1 VTEAYVAKRENAR
14 SAADRIRRT
23 AREAFGFDALRPGQ
37 EEAIAAAVGG
47 RDVLVVMPT
56 GSGKSAIFQIAGLLI
71 DRMTIVVSPLL
82 ALQRDQVVALREHDP
97 AGGAAAALNSHLNP
111 GGREALL
118 ARVAVGDVEF
128 LYLAPEQF
136 GSGDTLERLKGARP
150 SLFVVDE
157 AHCVSEWGHDFRP
170 EYLRLGSVVS
180 ALGHP
185 PVLALT
191 ATAAGPVRDEIVER
205 LGLRD
210 PLVLV
215 QGFDRPNLRLIV
227 ERVVREE
234 DKIERLLE
242 RLPDL
247 GRPGI
252 VYAAT
257 RQHADEVASR
267 LQAAGHVAE
276 AYHAGLSIDERQRV
290 QSAFMSDELGAIV
303 ATVAFGMGIDK
314 PHVPFVVHYD
324 VPGSIDAYYQQ
335 IGRAGRDG
343 EPACALLLY
352 RPEDLHVQRFLNGAA
367 SFDAD
372 AHERVAARIAGAG
385 GPVEIDELRDHVDMP
400 SRQLESVLHR
410 LADAGAIE
418 LDDRGRA
425 RAVSDGPDP
434 SAAADAA
441 LASQERQQRLERSRV
456 DMIKD
461 YAETS
466 ICRRAHLLSYFG
478 ERYDPP
484 CRTCDRCLAG
494 EGEPVIVDG
503 PFALGTHVVHTTF
516 GSGYV
521 VRYEDRKVVVL
532 FDDVGYQSLA
542 LDVVQANDLLRA
554 AE

>member
-1 VTEAYVAKRENAR
+1 MAKRGPTTSE
-14 SAADRIRRT
+14 SERIRRQ
-23 AREAFGFDALRPGQ
+23 AREAFGYDALRPGQ
-37 EEAIAAAVGG
+37 DEAIAAAVGG

-56 GSGKSAIFQIAGLLI
+56 GSGKSAIYQVAGLLI
-71 DRMTIVVSPLL
+71 DRMTLVVSPLL
-82 ALQRDQVVALREHDP
+82 ALQRDQVEALRQHDP
-97 AGGAAAALNSHLNP
+97 EGGEAAALNSQLGRNE
-111 GGREALL
+111 REALL
-118 ARVAVGDVEF
+118 DRVAAGDVEF

-136 GSGDTLERLKGARP
+136 GSGDTLERLKTARP

-170 EYLRLGSVVS
+170 DYLRLGSVIE

-191 ATAAGPVRDEIVER
+191 ATAAAPVRNEIVER

-210 PLVLV
+210 PVV
-215 QGFDRPNLRLIV
+215 IVHGFDRPNLQLVV
-227 ERVVREE
+227 ERVSREE
-234 DKIERLLE
+234 EKTERLLE

-252 VYAAT
+252 VYTAT
-257 RQHADEVASR
+257 RQHADDVAR
-267 LQAAGHVAE
+267 HLQAAGHTAE
-276 AYHAGLSIDERQRV
+276 AYHAGLGKDERQRV
-290 QSAFMSDELGAIV
+290 QGAFMNDELDAIV

-352 RPEDLHVQRFLNGAA
+352 RPEDVNVQRFLNSAA
-367 SFDAD
+367 SIDAE
-372 AHERVAARIAGAG
+372 AHERIAAWIAAVD
-385 GPVEIDELRDHVDMP
+385 GPVDVEELRDAADMP
-400 SRQLESVLHR
+400 MGRLQNVLHR
-410 LADAGAIE
+410 LADAGALE
-418 LDDRGRA
+418 LDPSGRVS
-425 RAVSDGPDP
+425 AVPNGPTP
-434 SAAADAA
+434 ADAA
-441 LASQERQQRLERSRV
+441 EAAQASQERQQHLERSRV

-466 ICRRAHLLSYFG
+466 GCRRAHLLSYFG

-484 CRTCDRCLAG
+484 CENCDRCLAG
-494 EGEPVIVDG
+494 EGERHEAEG
-503 PFALGTHVVHTTF
+503 PFPVGSRVVHEAF
-516 GSGYV
+516 GEGQV

-532 FDDVGYQSLA
+532 FDEVGYQSLA
-542 LDVVQANDLLRA
+542 LDVVQENELLERA
-554 AE
+554 D